1 MHAILVLPD
10 QALQWAEC
18 PDLQSAPGEV
28 LVRVQATALNRAD
41 LMQRAGHYPPPAGAS
56 EVLGL
61 EMAGRIVGVGAGVTA
76 WRAGQDVCA
85 LLPGGGYA
93 SLASVPADML
103 LPMPPGWS
111 YAQAAALPE
120 AALTAFVNLYVEAA
134 LQPAETVL
142 VHAGASGVG
151 TAAIQLCKASGN
163 AVYATVGS
171 AQKAAHCLAVGALQ
185 ALDHHTLDFA
195 AELLRTAGAVDVI
208 LDPVGAGY
216 FERNLQLLRVR
227 GRLVLI
233 STLSGAQAALDLRV
247 LMGKRLRV
255 IGSVLRSR
263 TLAEKVAITRAFVE
277 RFWPAVVDR
286 RLLPVIDSEFA
297 ITEAAAAHARMAAN
311 LNIGKIVLHM
321 P

>member
-1 MHAILVLPD
+1 M
-10 QALQWAEC
+10 
-18 PDLQSAPGEV
+18 
-28 LVRVQATALNRAD
+28 
-41 LMQRAGHYPPPAGAS
+41 
-56 EVLGL
+56 
-61 EMAGRIVGVGAGVTA
+61 
-76 WRAGQDVCA
+76 CA

-151 TAAIQLCKASGN
+151 TAAIQLCKVSGN
-163 AVYATVGS
+163 AVHATVGS

-277 RFWPAVVDR
+277 RFWPAVVDG

>member
-1 MHAILVLPD
+1 MHAIRVRPD
-10 QALQWAEC
+10 HEMHWGEC
-18 PDLQSAPGEV
+18 PDPQPAPGEV
-28 LVRVQATALNRAD
+28 LVRVHATALNRAD

-61 EMAGRIVGVGAGVTA
+61 EMAGRIVGVGTAVAG
-76 WRAGQDVCA
+76 WRVGQDVCA

-93 SLASVPADML
+93 ALAAVPADML
-103 LPMPPGWS
+103 MHMPPGWT

-134 LQPAETVL
+134 LQPHETVL

-163 AVYATVGS
+163 PVFATAGS
-171 AQKAAHCLAVGALQ
+171 APKVAHCIAMGALQ
-185 ALDHHTLDFA
+185 ALDHHAVDFA
-195 AELLRTAGAVDVI
+195 VELLRAPGAVDVI
-208 LDPVGAGY
+208 LDPVGADY
-216 FERNLQLLRVR
+216 FERNLQLLRLR
-227 GRLVLI
+227 GRLVMI
-233 STLSGAQAALDLRV
+233 STLSGAGAALDLRV

-263 TLAEKVAITRAFVE
+263 ALPEKVAITRAFVE
-277 RFWPAVVDR
+277 RFWPAVLDGS
-286 RLLPVIDSEFA
+286 LLPVIDSEFEIA
-297 ITEAAAAHARMAAN
+297 DASAAHARMAAN
-311 LNIGKIVLHM
+311 LNIGKIVLHL

>member
-1 MHAILVLPD
+1 MHATRVLPD
-10 QALQWAEC
+10 QALQWGEC
-18 PDLQSAPGEV
+18 PDPQPAPGEV
-28 LVRVQATALNRAD
+28 LVRVHATALNRAD
-41 LMQRAGHYPPPAGAS
+41 LMQRAGHYPPPPGAS

-76 WRAGQDVCA
+76 WRTGQDVCA

-93 SLASVPADML
+93 ALAAVPADML
-103 LPMPPGWS
+103 LHMPPGWS

-120 AALTAFVNLYVEAA
+120 AALTAFVNLYTEAA

-163 AVYATVGS
+163 PVYATVGS
-171 AQKAAHCLAVGALQ
+171 AQKAAHCRAMGALQ
-185 ALDHHTLDFA
+185 ALDHHVVDFA
-195 AELLRTAGAVDVI
+195 AELLRAVGAVDVI

-263 TLAEKVAITRAFVE
+263 ALAEKVAITRAFVE
-277 RFWPAVVDR
+277 RFWPAVVDG

-297 ITEAAAAHARMAAN
+297 ITDAAAAHARMAAN
-311 LNIGKIVLHM
+311 LNIGKIVLHV

>member
-1 MHAILVLPD
+1 MHAIRVLPD
-10 QALQWAEC
+10 QALHWAEC
-18 PDLQSAPGEV
+18 PDPQPAPGEV
-28 LVRVQATALNRAD
+28 LVRVHATALNRAD

-76 WRAGQDVCA
+76 WCAGQDVCA

-93 SLASVPADML
+93 GMAAVPADML
-103 LPMPPGWS
+103 LHMPPGWS

-163 AVYATVGS
+163 PVYATVGS
-171 AQKAAHCLAVGALQ
+171 AQKAVHCLAMGALQ
-185 ALDHHTLDFA
+185 ALDHQAVDFA
-195 AELLRTAGAVDVI
+195 AELLRVAGAMDVI

-233 STLSGAQAALDLRV
+233 STLSGAQAVLDLRV

-263 TLAEKVAITRAFVE
+263 APAEKVTITRAFVE
-277 RFWPAVVDR
+277 RFWPAVLDG

-297 ITEAAAAHARMAAN
+297 ITDAAVAHARMAAN
-311 LNIGKIVLHM
+311 LNIGKIVLHVQ
-321 P
+321 

>member
-1 MHAILVLPD
+1 MHAIRVLPD
-10 QALQWAEC
+10 QALQWGEC
-18 PDLQSAPGEV
+18 PDPQPAAGEV
-28 LVRVQATALNRAD
+28 LVRVHATALNRAD

-61 EMAGRIVGVGAGVTA
+61 EMAGRIVGVGAGVTD

-93 SLASVPADML
+93 GLAVVPADML
-103 LPMPPGWS
+103 LHMPPGWS

-163 AVYATVGS
+163 PVYATVGS
-171 AQKAAHCLAVGALQ
+171 AQKAAHCLAMGALQ
-185 ALDHHTLDFA
+185 ALDHHVVDFA
-195 AELLRTAGAVDVI
+195 AELLRAAGAVDVI

-247 LMGKRLRV
+247 LMSKRLRV

-263 TLAEKVAITRAFVE
+263 ALAEKVAITRAFVE
-277 RFWPAVVDR
+277 RFWPAVLDG
-286 RLLPVIDSEFA
+286 RLLPVIDSEFS
-297 ITEAAAAHARMAAN
+297 ITAAAAAHARMAAN
-311 LNIGKIVLHM
+311 LNIGKIVLHV